1 MTPLILIVDDDADLR
16 RALRRQLE
24 RAAYEVA
31 EADSPAS
38 ALSTMAS
45 APPDVVISDVMMPGG
60 NGLDFYPRL
69 IAEHPAL
76 EGRVIFLTGIAD
88 DPLVS
93 SRIEEIGAPLLGK
106 LEDLAVVVD
115 AVRLALFRR
124 GRAAC

>member
-1 MTPLILIVDDDADLR
+1 VLL
-16 RALRRQLE
+16 
-24 RAAYEVA
+24 
-31 EADSPAS
+31 
-38 ALSTMAS
+38 
-45 APPDVVISDVMMPGG
+45 PGG
-60 NGLDFYPRL
+60 SGLDFYPRL
-69 IAEHPAL
+69 LAEHPAL